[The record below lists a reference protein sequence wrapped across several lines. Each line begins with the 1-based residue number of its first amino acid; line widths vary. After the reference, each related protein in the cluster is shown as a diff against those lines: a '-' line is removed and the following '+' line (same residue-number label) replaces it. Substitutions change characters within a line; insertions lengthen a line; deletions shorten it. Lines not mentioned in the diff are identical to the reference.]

1 MIKDIKKHLLN
12 TKIVNVEYMTK
23 KETDDYGWY
32 KCPIVIT
39 LSNGVVLVPMQD
51 DEGNDGG
58 AIATNIEKLPVIPV
72 HNKI

>member
-12 TKIVNVEYMTK
+12 AKIVDIEYMSK
-23 KETDDYGWY
+23 KEADHHGWY
-32 KCPIVIT
+32 KVPVIIT

-58 AIATNIEKLPVIPV
+58 SIATNIEGLSTIPTDY
-72 HNKI
+72 